1 MRRQG
6 PKAMALAAPI
16 VIEFVYDLFQQA
28 VYLRAAADSLFRRTT
43 SWHHAN
49 DTLGS

>member
-1 MRRQG
+1 
-6 PKAMALAAPI
+6 MALAAPI
-16 VIEFVYDLFQQA
+16 VLEFAYDLFQQA

-43 SWHHAN
+43 SWHHAG